1 MGRAHLARYEPGRHV
16 RAGPQ
21 SDRAAVSYSR
31 QVAELD
37 YAYIAEFAKV
47 EGGTLS
53 AIGAS
58 YTEVQ
63 ADSFPTT
70 HIFACAGR
78 VRLAAGED
86 PAEIRVR
93 IVAPEKDYEL
103 VATGIVDPESGT
115 EYDSKVAGVFAF
127 TNSIPLRVE
136 GLYEVFVE
144 INGEEVRRLAFE
156 VRVSQ
161 Q

>member
-1 MGRAHLARYEPGRHV
+1 M
-16 RAGPQ
+16 
-21 SDRAAVSYSR
+21 
-31 QVAELD
+31 AELD
-37 YAYIAEFAKV
+37 YAYVAEFAKV

-58 YTEVQ
+58 YTAVQ
-63 ADSFPTT
+63 ADSLPTT
-70 HIFACAGR
+70 HVFACAGR
-78 VRLAAGED
+78 VRLAAGEE

-93 IVAPEKDYEL
+93 IVAPGKDYEL

-115 EYDSKVAGVFAF
+115 EYDNKVAGVFAF

-161 Q
+161 S